1 METMEQIKIGHE
13 LTSKERHL
21 LTILELLYNSL
32 RNNEHLN
39 DAFILYKDLKDK
51 EPEAIAK
58 MKKDEV
64 IKKAMNL
71 TDDQKKYKT
80 YLAEFISEGKPD
92 FKKLDND
99 CKAVFVN
106 WYFKPFADIMD
117 KQMFINSTKHIFIF
131 NTQKP

>member
-1 METMEQIKIGHE
+1 METMEQINIGHE
-13 LTSKERHL
+13 LSSKERHL
-21 LTILELLYNSL
+21 LNILELLYTSL
-32 RNNEHLN
+32 RNDEHLN
-39 DAFILYKDLKDK
+39 DAFILYKDLKAK

-58 MKKDEV
+58 MNKDEI
-64 IKKAMNL
+64 IKKAMSL
-71 TDDQKKYKT
+71 TEKDKKYKT
-80 YLAEFISEGKPD
+80 YLAQFISEGKPD

-131 NTQKP
+131 NTQNP